1 MPPSA
6 IRRFIMGFVLSIL
19 YFVTNYLTPPVLF
32 GPLAGARIELII
44 AALLFFVSLPKL
56 LGSLILKTPQS
67 LALIGLAFAA
77 SLSVLV
83 AVRWPGGAVYAF
95 LRFIPNAFAYFM
107 VCLHF
112 NSKKKL
118 QVLVLMLLF
127 VCLFVIANGCIEL
140 LHGGQES
147 VHNLPTDA
155 YAANANAWQMEHPYL
170 LPKPNDWEEP
180 NRLKGLGL
188 INDPNDFGQLT
199 VCAIPLMFVFW
210 RSKKTLLN
218 FVSVILPVSALLF
231 GAYLTRSRGA
241 LVALVAVAVVAA
253 RRRIGTLPA
262 LLVAGGLFAAAMA
275 FQFTGGRGISA
286 SAGED
291 RTALW
296 SESLQAL
303 KSHPL
308 FGVGLGSLGDYTDSH
323 HTAHNSVAVCAAEL
337 GVFGLYF
344 WSLFLFPTLRDAL
357 AIASP
362 AKVSEGEPTIPEE
375 ELFPHAATKIETLD
389 KAEINRLGLLLVL
402 SLTGFL
408 VAGWFLSRAF
418 VMTFFLLGGMVEVVY
433 EMALR
438 REMIAHRLRLGRV
451 LPYAGILAFALV
463 LVLYIMLR
471 ILNLMR

>member
-1 MPPSA
+1 
-6 IRRFIMGFVLSIL
+6 MGFVLSIL

-32 GPLAGARIELII
+32 GPLAAAHIELIL
-44 AALLFFVSLPKL
+44 AVLLFFVSLPKL

-67 LALIGLAFAA
+67 LALIGLAFAVPM
-77 SLSVLV
+77 SVLV
-83 AVRWPGGAVYAF
+83 AVRWPGGAVHAF
-95 LRFIPNAFAYFM
+95 LGFIPNAFAYFL
-107 VCLHF
+107 VCLHCD
-112 NSKKKL
+112 SKRKL

-140 LHGGQES
+140 RNGGQETR
-147 VHNLPTDA
+147 HFLPTDA
-155 YAANANAWQMEHPYL
+155 YTANANTWQMEHPYL
-170 LPKPNDWEEP
+170 LPKPNDLEEP

-188 INDPNDFGQLT
+188 INDPNDFGQLL
-199 VCAIPLMFVFW
+199 VCAIPLMFIFW
-210 RSKKTLLN
+210 RAKKTLLN
-218 FVSVILPVSALLF
+218 FVCVILPVGALLF
-231 GAYLTRSRGA
+231 GAYLTHSRGA

-262 LLVAGGLFAAAMA
+262 VLVAGGLFAAAMA
-275 FQFTGGRGISA
+275 LNFTGGRDISA

-303 KSHPL
+303 KSHPF
-308 FGVGLGSLGDYTDSH
+308 FGVGLGGLGDYTDSH

-362 AKVSEGEPTIPEE
+362 AKVSKGEPIIPEE
-375 ELFPHAATKIETLD
+375 GLFPQAARKIETLD
-389 KAEINRLGLLLVL
+389 KAEINRLGRLLVL

-438 REMIAHRLRLGRV
+438 REMIAPRLRLARV
-451 LPYAGILAFALV
+451 APYAGILAFALV

-471 ILNLMR
+471 TMNLMR